1 MACRHK
7 TGHSAESVEPKRRNL
22 SILNGNLRT
31 THQRQRGLKIT
42 WRTLLLAIGM
52 AGLLQSGPVFAQAG
66 MGMGMGMGASP
77 RFDVAPEIGEQI
89 PDLTIV
95 DDQGNPV
102 NLIDLAS
109 QSTYTVLTLGCLT

>member
-1 MACRHK
+1 M
-7 TGHSAESVEPKRRNL
+7 
-22 SILNGNLRT
+22 
-31 THQRQRGLKIT
+31 T

-52 AGLLQSGPVFAQAG
+52 AGLLQSGPVFAQAGMG

-102 NLIDLAS
+102 NLIELAGK
-109 QSTYTVLTLGCLT
+109 STYTVLTLGCLT

>member
-1 MACRHK
+1 M
-7 TGHSAESVEPKRRNL
+7 
-22 SILNGNLRT
+22 
-31 THQRQRGLKIT
+31 T
-42 WRTLLLAIGM
+42 WRTVLLVIGM
-52 AGLLQSGPVFAQAG
+52 AGLLQSGPVLAQAPAGMG

-77 RFDVAPEIGEQI
+77 RFNVAPEIGEQI

-109 QSTYTVLTLGCLT
+109 QSPYTVLTLGCLT